1 MAHTLD
7 LAEIRGCFRLV
18 VRTTL
23 FVVRACLMGVI
34 IFVFWAFFLMK
45 GMMFF
50 IYLVYFIPGCSLD
63 ASCKL
68 C

>member
-23 FVVRACLMGVI
+23 FVVRACLNGRHNIRVLGV
-34 IFVFWAFFLMK
+34 FF
-45 GMMFF
+45 
-50 IYLVYFIPGCSLD
+50 
-63 ASCKL
+63 
-68 C
+68 